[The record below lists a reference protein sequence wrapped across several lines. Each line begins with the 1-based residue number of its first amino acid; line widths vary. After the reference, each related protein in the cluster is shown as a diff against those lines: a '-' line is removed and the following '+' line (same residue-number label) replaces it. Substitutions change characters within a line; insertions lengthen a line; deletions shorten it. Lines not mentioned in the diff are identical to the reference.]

1 MNNLK
6 LYAVMILLL
15 STGFKVRDIKPELTK
30 WVIESGCS
38 LKVAGKTNVNKF
50 SCTIFNYAKPDTLTF
65 YRNNTGAA
73 VKVAGSISVDV
84 QQFDCQHNMITRD
97 LRKTLKSATFPKLV
111 IKFINLSKY
120 PEFSA
125 QTQSIKGLVSIE
137 LAGVTKQYE
146 VDYRFIPD
154 GTKSLTLIGNRQ
166 VNFSDFD
173 LTPPKKAGGMI
184 KTKDQL
190 DVEFNLKLKVI

>member
-1 MNNLK
+1 
-6 LYAVMILLL
+6 MILLL
-15 STGFKVRDIKPELTK
+15 STGFSFRDVKPELTR

-50 SCTIFNYAKPDTLTF
+50 SCTILNYAKPDTLTF
-65 YRNNTGAA
+65 YRNNASAA

-84 QQFDCQHNMITRD
+84 QQFDCQHTMITRD

-111 IKFINLSKY
+111 IKFISLNRY
-120 PEFSA
+120 PEFNSH
-125 QTQSIKGLVSIE
+125 TQSVKGLVSIE
-137 LAGVTKQYE
+137 LAGVKRQYE
-146 VDYRFIPD
+146 VDYKFTPD
-154 GTKSLTLIGNRQ
+154 GTKSLTLIGSRQ

-173 LTPPKKAGGMI
+173 LSPPKKAGGMI
-184 KTKDQL
+184 KTKDEL